1 MNSLKEKRRIQI
13 IKASMKVFG
22 EHGFYKGTV
31 EDIAIQAG
39 LGKGTIYEYFSSKK
53 EIFQQMLSY
62 MFETYSEVAIESTLK
77 EDTIRNKFIALLD
90 YHWDFVTEHANVIE
104 QTFFRFENISQEIR
118 PHVIKVQK
126 RIFEFIFNMVTEG
139 VKRGEISPTINKEL
153 VSLIV
158 LSTING
164 SNSKRIIFKEK
175 DCIDSKA
182 VIDTIFNGIGNQ

>member
-164 SNSKRIIFKEK
+164 SNIKRIVFEKENF
-175 DCIDSKA
+175 IDSKS